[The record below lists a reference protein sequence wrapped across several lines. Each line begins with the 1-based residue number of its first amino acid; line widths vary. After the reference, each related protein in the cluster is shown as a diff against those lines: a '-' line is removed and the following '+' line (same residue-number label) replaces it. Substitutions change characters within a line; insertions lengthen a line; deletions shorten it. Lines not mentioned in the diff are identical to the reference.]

1 MRPDSIQVVVV
12 GTEPKYLAQTECAKP
27 PAQLSTVQKGFR
39 APECTRECGCLR
51 ALYMTAVNVEELAS
65 EPRDIWPGLVT
76 TCVVVAGGVCALGHQ

>member
-1 MRPDSIQVVVV
+1 MRPDSILVVVV
-12 GTEPKYLAQTECAKP
+12 GTEPKYLAQSERAKP

-39 APECTRECGCLR
+39 APECGCLR
-51 ALYMTAVNVEELAS
+51 ALCMIAMNVEELPS